1 MEAEGKSFPNVK
13 ERRGMIKKFK
23 VRVEGKEYS
32 VEVESVE
39 EAKGLKGTPGNMNR
53 PLEGTTGGVKKPVVE
68 RAPLATKEKCVVAPM
83 PGAVVKINCRPG
95 EMVKKGDQIL
105 KLSNTN
111 LLLDIMWREAEVY
124 DAENRLRSTRLQMEQ
139 NSLKKLRKKKLRRER
154 KATWKGKPFF
164 SLR

>member
-1 MEAEGKSFPNVK
+1 MEVEGKSFPNVK

-23 VRVEGKEYS
+23 VRVDGKEYS

-53 PLEGTTGGVKKPVVE
+53 PLEGITGGVKKPVVE

-95 EMVKKGDQIL
+95 EMVKKGEVIIVL
-105 KLSNTN
+105 
-111 LLLDIMWREAEVY
+111 EAMKMENEIHSPMDGLVKEVHVKEGMTVSP
-124 DAENRLRSTRLQMEQ
+124 DEVMVAFE
-139 NSLKKLRKKKLRRER
+139 
-154 KATWKGKPFF
+154 
-164 SLR
+164 